1 MKTPKHDHSQKTEED
16 EAFGHDAEESKA
28 ALPRWVKRTLLGLI
42 SALVLVV
49 VALLLFERRWFEP
62 PAQEGDSYS
71 YAAVG
76 HRAFFS
82 LLQARKLS
90 PLRYRKEEGL
100 ASISAP
106 LFLIMPMYPHFFD
119 EGFQK
124 IFREIRKHMTSKRED
139 QLEPDVRIAK
149 GIKARLSLGYDTVLI
164 LPKWRIERERE
175 VIRPVLLSTS
185 SLERYLK
192 RLLPSTIPTPTIQQD
207 DQRGEKEWKDAQ
219 GQSLQIASPF
229 MQTLKLPEGWGAWGG
244 SQEKALI
251 AFYQANP
258 SRKKREGTGEKEKW
272 EERSSSKKPEEAV
285 AKEKKRGRLWVIADG
300 DIISNYNLHRGD
312 HAYLMVQWIEKTL
325 RADTVV
331 LDEGAHGHAQSLS
344 LRDEMGRFPTIFL
357 SIHACLLLLFLA
369 WHGAYRFG
377 EPLSMRPHPL
387 RGPKEIVAIT
397 ANVFVH
403 GKKREKLV
411 ADYLICVLT
420 DIAKLLNLQERSM
433 RARCEAIDAWCERH
447 GLAKEAVELYRQA
460 ARWQEHAKNKRDLL
474 PTAERA
480 WAYRKIIAKSRWQV
494 RSSTQSAQTKEG

>member
-1 MKTPKHDHSQKTEED
+1 MKTPKHDQSRKTEEG
-16 EAFGHDAEESKA
+16 EVSGHDAEESKA
-28 ALPRWVKRTLLGLI
+28 SLPRWVKRTLLGLV
-42 SALVLVV
+42 SALVVVV

-82 LLQARKLS
+82 LLHARKLS

-119 EGFQK
+119 DGFQK
-124 IFREIRKHMTSKRED
+124 IFQEIRKNITSKRED

-149 GIKARLSLGYDTVLI
+149 GIEARLSLGYDTVLI
-164 LPKWRIERERE
+164 LPKWRIERERD
-175 VIRPVLLSTS
+175 VIRPVLLTPA
-185 SLERYLK
+185 SLDRYLK
-192 RLLPSTIPTPTIQQD
+192 RLLPATIPAPTVQQD

-219 GQSLQIASPF
+219 GQSLQIASNF
-229 MQTLKLPEGWGAWGG
+229 MQTLKLPEGWSSWGDNR
-244 SQEKALI
+244 EKALI
-251 AFYQANP
+251 AFYQAA
-258 SRKKREGTGEKEKW
+258 
-272 EERSSSKKPEEAV
+272 SSSKDREAGAKEQQGDRSWSEKPEEK

-312 HAYLMVQWIEKTL
+312 HAYLMVRWIEQAL

-331 LDEGAHGHAQSLS
+331 LDEGSHGHAQSLS

-357 SIHACLLLLFLA
+357 SIHACLLLLLLA

-377 EPLSMRPHPL
+377 EPLSVRPHPL

-480 WAYRKIIAKSRWQV
+480 WAYRKAIAKSRWQV